1 MPIKIPKPVGSVPT
15 PPKPRG
21 KRPPH
26 GTGYPPNSLIKGTD
40 REYVVQSD
48 GSWRRVEKEAE

>member
-1 MPIKIPKPVGSVPT
+1 MPIKIPKPPVVVR
-15 PPKPRG
+15 PKG